1 MCVSGEVTR
10 EVLDKC
16 KVLSADTGHHN
27 DTVLPWNVCCFLFQ
41 CTQQNLRPA
50 LYQTSA
56 QMYLT
61 HTRTHTEEHMTLEKR
76 TKTVS
81 SPTLPIHCM
90 CLQVIWRDKREWET
104 GLGG

>member
-1 MCVSGEVTR
+1 MRVFYWACPLDSSLKRHSEYIWHDWLPMCVSGEVKR

-27 DTVLPWNVCCFLFQ
+27 DTVLPWNVCCFLLQ

-61 HTRTHTEEHMTLEKR
+61 HTHTLKNT
-76 TKTVS
+76 
-81 SPTLPIHCM
+81 
-90 CLQVIWRDKREWET
+90 
-104 GLGG
+104 